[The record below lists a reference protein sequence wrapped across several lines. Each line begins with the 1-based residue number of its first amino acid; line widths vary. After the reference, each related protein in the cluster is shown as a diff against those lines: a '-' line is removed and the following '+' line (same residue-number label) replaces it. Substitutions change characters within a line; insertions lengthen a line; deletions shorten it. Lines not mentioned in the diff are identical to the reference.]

1 MAKARTQ
8 YVCNTCGGTTA
19 KWAGRCPHCGEW
31 NTLQETAVDERLAG
45 SANRFTSWT
54 GDKRNAVPL
63 KEVRTAQQPRIDSG
77 MAELNRVMGGGLVP
91 GSVTLVGG
99 DPGIGKSTLLLQT
112 LAAMGAAR
120 KTLYV
125 TGEESLEQV
134 ALRAERLY
142 LGDAPVRLAAEI
154 ELEAILSLLA
164 EERPQVVVI
173 DSIQTL
179 YSGALQAAPGSV
191 SQVRE
196 CAAHLVRYAKTHQAA
211 VFIVGHVTK
220 EGTLAGPRVLEHM
233 VDTVL
238 YFEGDP
244 GNAFRML
251 RVFKN
256 RYGGVNEIGV
266 FSMGAAGLEEVDN
279 PSSMFLTV
287 HEHPVS
293 GSVILCALEGRR
305 PLLVEVQALVEDTQT
320 PNPKRFAQGIDVS
333 RVQMLLA
340 VLSKHAD
347 VTAMDQNVYV
357 KVVGG
362 ARITEPA
369 ADLAVLLSAWSS
381 LTGKKLPE
389 HMVVFGEV
397 GLAGELRAVADPET
411 RLKEAA
417 KLGFTAALMPAANTL
432 RRPVE
437 GIHVLTAARIDSAL
451 SMLRSLKAAA

>member
-8 YVCNTCGGTTA
+8 YVCSSCGGVAA
-19 KWAGRCPHCGEW
+19 KWAGRCAHCGEW
-31 NTLQETAVDERLAG
+31 NTLQEVPVEERACG
-45 SANRFTSWT
+45 ANRFTSWS
-54 GDKRNAVPL
+54 GERRKAAPL
-63 KEVRTAQQPRIDSG
+63 KDVQAARVPRIDTG
-77 MAELNRVMGGGLVP
+77 LAELNRVLGGGLVP

-112 LAAMGAAR
+112 LATVGAAR
-120 KTLYV
+120 KVLYV

-142 LGDAPVRLAAEI
+142 LGSAPVKLAAEI
-154 ELEAILSLLA
+154 ELEAILALL
-164 EERPQVVVI
+164 EEEQPDVVVI
-173 DSIQTL
+173 DSVQTL
-179 YSGALQAAPGSV
+179 YSGVLQAAPGSV

-196 CAAHLVRYAKTHQAA
+196 CAAHLVRYAKSHGAA
-211 VFIVGHVTK
+211 LFLVGHVTK
-220 EGTLAGPRVLEHM
+220 EGALAGPRVLEHM

-244 GNAFRML
+244 SNAFRML

-256 RYGGVNEIGV
+256 RYGAANEIGV
-266 FSMGAAGLEEVDN
+266 FAMGAAGLEEVDN
-279 PSSMFLTV
+279 PSSMFLTA
-287 HEHPVS
+287 HEQPVP
-293 GSVILCALEGRR
+293 GSVVLCALEGRR

-320 PNPKRFAQGIDVS
+320 PNPKRFAQGVDVN

-347 VTAMDQNVYV
+347 ITAVDQNVYV

-362 ARITEPA
+362 VRITEPA

-381 LTGKKLPE
+381 LTGRKLPE
-389 HMVVFGEV
+389 GMVVFGEV
-397 GLAGELRAVADPET
+397 GLAGELRAVSDPEA

-417 KLGFTAALMPAANTL
+417 KLGFSAALMPAANKM
-432 RRPVE
+432 RRPVD
-437 GIHVLTAARIDSAL
+437 GIRVLTASRVDSAL
-451 SMLRSLKAAA
+451 SALRSLRVAA